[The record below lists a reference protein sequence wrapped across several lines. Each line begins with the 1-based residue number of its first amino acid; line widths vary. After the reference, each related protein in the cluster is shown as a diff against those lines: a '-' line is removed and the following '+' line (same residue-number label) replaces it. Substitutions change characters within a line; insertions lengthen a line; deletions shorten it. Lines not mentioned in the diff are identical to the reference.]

1 MAKLYTMSDAH
12 REDEADLS
20 EGRELLRL
28 KSVVCVPL
36 ISKSK
41 MRGLIYV
48 DTVTKR
54 IPEDGE

>member
-1 MAKLYTMSDAH
+1 MSDTH

-20 EGRELLRL
+20 EGMQLLRL

-36 ISKSK
+36 IRKSK